1 MLTLIISSLIMVSEA
16 GLTKNQKK
24 TMKLFKKVRK
34 LANNYNKE
42 MVAMN
47 TSLEEVEKGL
57 EVTTRHLYNTDT
69 FTLVDADFTGTQC
82 GPFDLTSWSEN
93 YDIYLAAGSNGV
105 SSDTTFNGGTWTSK
119 ENGWYHVCSGMKSE
133 LKNASLR
140 QFTNLE
146 DLT

>member
-1 MLTLIISSLIMVSEA
+1 
-16 GLTKNQKK
+16 
-24 TMKLFKKVRK
+24 MKLFKKVRK

-47 TSLEEVEKGL
+47 TSLEEVCQLTVHISTKNISILNFKVEKGL

-82 GPFDLTSWSEN
+82 GPFVSALFTLTCIQIQIHYKLNIFIQDLTSWSEN

-119 ENGWYHVCSGMKSE
+119 
-133 LKNASLR
+133 
-140 QFTNLE
+140 
-146 DLT
+146 